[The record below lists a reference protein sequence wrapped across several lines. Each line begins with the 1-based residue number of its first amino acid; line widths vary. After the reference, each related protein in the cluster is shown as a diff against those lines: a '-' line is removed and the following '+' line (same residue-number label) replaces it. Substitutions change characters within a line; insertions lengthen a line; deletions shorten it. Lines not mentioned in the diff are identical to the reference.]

1 MIRVMTETTT
11 DLVARGWPQATTA
24 SSQIARELLTGPKGR
39 GNMSMRDLWI
49 AATMKDLVLVAPK
62 STMR

>member
-11 DLVARGWPQATTA
+11 DLVARGWPLATTA
-24 SSQIARELLTGPKGR
+24 SCQIARELLTGPKGR

-62 STMR
+62 SMMR